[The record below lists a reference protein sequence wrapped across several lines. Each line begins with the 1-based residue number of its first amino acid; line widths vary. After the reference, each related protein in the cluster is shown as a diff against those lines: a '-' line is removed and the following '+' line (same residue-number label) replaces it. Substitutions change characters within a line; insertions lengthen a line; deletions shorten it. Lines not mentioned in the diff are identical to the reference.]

1 MAKHLPNKCKAQ
13 SSNPTPAPKKKKK
26 KKSWELVAYTCNPS
40 YLGGRD

>member
-26 KKSWELVAYTCNPS
+26 KSWELVAYTCNPS